1 MSNATTF
8 KQWMSSQYDQDEL
21 REIAYNG
28 CESGCAGGLIYYSET
43 CAIYDLYAEEL
54 HEQLGNYL
62 DQIGEQM
69 PSYISGH
76 IGNLTGFK
84 NAVVWFVAEIYA
96 NELMDAENLEVDLD
110 GGLSAINE

>member
-1 MSNATTF
+1 MSDTNTF
-8 KQWMSSQYDQDEL
+8 KQWMSSQYNEEEL

-43 CAIYDLYAEEL
+43 NALYNLYAEEL

-62 DQIGEQM
+62 DQTGEQL
-69 PSYISGH
+69 PSYISGR

-84 NAVVWFVAEIYA
+84 NAVVWFVAEMYA
-96 NELMDAENLEVDLD
+96 HDSLYETEGA
-110 GGLSAINE
+110 

>member
-1 MSNATTF
+1 MSTNAPTF
-8 KQWMSSQYDQDEL
+8 KQWLSSQYKQDEL
-21 REIAYNG
+21 REIAYHG

-43 CAIYDLYAEEL
+43 CALYDLYAEEL

-62 DQIGEQM
+62 DQTGEQM

-84 NAVVWFVAEIYA
+84 NAVVWFVAEMYA
-96 NELMDAENLEVDLD
+96 HDSLAETEE
-110 GGLSAINE
+110 A